1 MVCAKEDWDE
11 GKPYYAG
18 GVHCEPDIPATSELI
33 VNQPTMVS
41 SFLKTLQTPN
51 LTTMVTFDMNLFLP

>member
-1 MVCAKEDWDE
+1 MVGPEEDWDE

-41 SFLKTLQTPN
+41 SFLNFTN
-51 LTTMVTFDMNLFLP
+51 S